1 MGLTLDEKGRRRR
14 ERRKEGLWGL
24 SFAGTIPKTAVSVV
38 GDGALTL
45 D

>member
-1 MGLTLDEKGRRRR
+1 MGLTLDEKRRR

-24 SFAGTIPKTAVSVV
+24 SFAGTIPKTAVSEV
-38 GDGALTL
+38 GNGTLTL

>member
-1 MGLTLDEKGRRRR
+1 MGLTLDEKRRR

-24 SFAGTIPKTAVSVV
+24 SFAGTTAVSVV
-38 GDGALTL
+38 GDGTLTL